1 MNRSVRAATA
11 AVMRGPARHVVRPIL
26 LPLDRALFRVSDGR
40 LKLSAAMIPSLVLYT
55 TGAKTGARRQTALM
69 CFPCSDGSWLIAGSN
84 FGLEKHPAWSANLIA
99 EPRAEIHYRRELIPV
114 RAQLLSE
121 AETEAVWPVLNEQW
135 PKYRD
140 YEKTAGRS
148 IRVFRL
154 VRA

>member
-11 AVMRGPARHVVRPIL
+11 AVMRSPARHVLRPIL

-55 TGAKTGARRQTALM
+55 TGAKSGLRRESALM
-69 CFPCSDGSWLIAGSN
+69 CFPRPDGSWLIAGSN
-84 FGLEKHPAWSANLIA
+84 FGLEKHPGWSANLIA
-99 EPRAEIHYRRELIPV
+99 EPSAEIHYRRELIPV

-121 AETEAVWPVLNEQW
+121 AETEAVWPVLDAQW